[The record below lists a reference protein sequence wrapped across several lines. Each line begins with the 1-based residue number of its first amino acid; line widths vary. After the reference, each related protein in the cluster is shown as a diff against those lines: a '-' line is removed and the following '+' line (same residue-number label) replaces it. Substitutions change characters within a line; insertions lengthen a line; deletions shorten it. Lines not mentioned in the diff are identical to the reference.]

1 MKIKI
6 TFHNMPHSDPLEQHA
21 MQKFARV
28 EEHLKAEDSLTPL
41 HAELWLKANKQ
52 HPHHAAELHLK
63 THRFD
68 LNAHDEGPDM
78 YVVIDTTID
87 KMVKLL
93 RKEKEKRN
101 DKTKK
106 AETEKAKFSSDKY
119 KL

>member
-1 MKIKI
+1 MKVKI

-21 MQKFARV
+21 LQKF
-28 EEHLKAEDSLTPL
+28 EKISEHLKGEENLTPL

-63 THRFD
+63 TPRFD
-68 LNAHDEGPDM
+68 LNAHNEGPDM

-87 KMVKLL
+87 KMIKLL
-93 RKEKEKRN
+93 TKEKDKRN
-101 DKTKK
+101 DKSKK
-106 AETEKAKFSSDKY
+106 VETEKTKFTSDKY